1 MTTDI
6 TTPADT
12 DAPAGQDPAPAA
24 PGPADRKPRRTRP
37 GVPSLLAR
45 RLRRAGR
52 ATATPTATA
61 GPAASA
67 APTAP
72 ATPAA
77 PEASAAP
84 GAPDAPAASAA
95 SVVPAEPGAAPAA
108 SAAAEV
114 LAASAAPAA
123 LAASA
128 TPGAPDAPVPPAA
141 PEASA
146 APAAPATPVAPAT
159 PAPPD
164 APAAPV
170 ASTVPGVSDALAAP
184 AAPDAPAVLA
194 ASAALDAPAAPAPP
208 ATPAPPAALVA
219 PATSV
224 ASAAPA
230 PLDALVAPAAPAAPD
245 APAATDA
252 PAAPDTGS
260 DVATASRGTGR
271 APSAVRKAAGAL
283 GRLLRAAAL
292 RSAAL
297 VALLALWETAP
308 RLGLVDATF
317 LPPVS
322 EVATAWWD
330 LLGNGQ
336 LGQHTR
342 ASLARSFGGFG
353 IAVVIAVPLGL
364 LIGWYRPVAA
374 LLGPL
379 LEVFRNTAALALLPV
394 FVLLLGIGETSKVS
408 IVVYACLWPVLLNT
422 ISAVGNADPTLVR
435 LARSMDLSTPRL
447 FQKVIL
453 PSSVPAIF
461 TGIRLAGAVSIL
473 VLVAAEMIGAKAGL
487 GYLINASQYNF
498 AIPQMYAGIITIS
511 AVGVAFNQLL
521 VTIERRLSTWR
532 VPA

>member
-1 MTTDI
+1 MSTDI
-6 TTPADT
+6 TTPT
-12 DAPAGQDPAPAA
+12 EAPAGQD
-24 PGPADRKPRRTRP
+24 
-37 GVPSLLAR
+37 
-45 RLRRAGR
+45 
-52 ATATPTATA
+52 
-61 GPAASA
+61 
-67 APTAP
+67 
-72 ATPAA
+72 
-77 PEASAAP
+77 
-84 GAPDAPAASAA
+84 
-95 SVVPAEPGAAPAA
+95 
-108 SAAAEV
+108 
-114 LAASAAPAA
+114 
-123 LAASA
+123 
-128 TPGAPDAPVPPAA
+128 
-141 PEASA
+141 
-146 APAAPATPVAPAT
+146 
-159 PAPPD
+159 
-164 APAAPV
+164 
-170 ASTVPGVSDALAAP
+170 
-184 AAPDAPAVLA
+184 AVRE
-194 ASAALDAPAAPAPP
+194 DP
-208 ATPAPPAALVA
+208 
-219 PATSV
+219 
-224 ASAAPA
+224 
-230 PLDALVAPAAPAAPD
+230 APAAPAAPAAADRATRAAPTALATVPQAQEAPAPAPAPTHGPD
-245 APAATDA
+245 APDAAPEPKAA
-252 PAAPDTGS
+252 PALGAGRGARPAP
-260 DVATASRGTGR
+260 AS
-271 APSAVRKAAGAL
+271 PVRKAAGAL
-283 GRLLRAAAL
+283 GRWLRATAL

-353 IAVVIAVPLGL
+353 IAVVVAVPLGL

-453 PSSVPAIF
+453 PASVPAIF

-511 AVGVAFNQLL
+511 AIGVAFNLLL